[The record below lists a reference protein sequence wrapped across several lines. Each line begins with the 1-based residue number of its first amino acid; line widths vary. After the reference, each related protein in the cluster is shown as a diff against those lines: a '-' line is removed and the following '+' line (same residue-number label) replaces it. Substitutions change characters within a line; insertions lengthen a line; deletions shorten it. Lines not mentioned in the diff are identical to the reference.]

1 MRGLRPVG
9 ALVVATVL
17 AAVAAPVLGIHAGT
31 CTDPRADG
39 EFACGELLVAL
50 QPLTETSI
58 ETVVSRQS
66 GTPADILQEHTYF
79 GAFTVAVPIG
89 REAAMALQ
97 YGADPDV
104 EFARLVGANILA
116 ELPDVAVSP
125 GRPAALVWLGAV
137 LLAATALLSVH
148 RCTAT

>member
-1 MRGLRPVG
+1 MRRLRATTVAA
-9 ALVVATVL
+9 ALAL
-17 AAVAAPVLGIHAGT
+17 AVASPVLGVHAGT

-39 EFACGELLVAL
+39 EFACGELLLAL

-58 ETVVSRQS
+58 ETVVSRHG
-66 GTPADILQEHTYF
+66 GTPADILEEHTYF

-89 REAAMALQ
+89 GEVAMALE

-125 GRPAALVWLGAV
+125 GRPAPLLWFGGVLLVVAALVAV
-137 LLAATALLSVH
+137 RRFTV
-148 RCTAT
+148 T